1 MLRRK
6 VWPVAIAGGS
16 SFLVFA
22 VLWALG
28 ASNAMSLFIGALTF
42 LVVYPV
48 ALVNERKFADTP
60 EPESDPFYDRH
71 EEEMVRHSRGRYP

>member
-16 SFLVFA
+16 AFLVFA

-28 ASNAMSLFIGALTF
+28 LSSAMSLFIAVFTF
-42 LVVYPV
+42 LAVYPV
-48 ALVNERKFADTP
+48 ALVNERKFADAR
-60 EPESDPFYDRH
+60 EAEGDPLYDRY